1 MDKEETLFTKEE
13 LYDLN
18 GITSSRH
25 GFIIPFSLDPLL
37 DAMTVQEQ
45 GFILSAMRH
54 YVKTGEVLEVN
65 NKSFPYVALKQFVV
79 QYKKDAAKYLVTV
92 KQNRVNGAKG
102 GSVQKNTNR

>member
-1 MDKEETLFTKEE
+1 MNKEEVIFTKEE
-13 LYDLN
+13 LDDLN

-37 DAMTVQEQ
+37 EAMTIQEQ
-45 GFILSAMRH
+45 GFMLNAMRH
-54 YVKTGEVLEVN
+54 YVKTGEAVEVN
-65 NKSFPYVALKQFVV
+65 KQSFPYVALRQFIE

-102 GSVQKNTNR
+102 GSA